1 MSTIYTVTFTNK
13 QTGER
18 EISRYFQTLRAARN
32 LAKWLN
38 TTNFATCATI
48 YKGGAGGEIVK

>member
-1 MSTIYTVTFTNK
+1 MSTFYTVTFTNAE
-13 QTGER
+13 TGEQTV
-18 EISRYFQTLRAARN
+18 SRIFQTLRAARN
-32 LAKWLN
+32 WAKWIN